1 LQGLSLRARL
11 LLSVIGLVTV
21 ALVVAGTAT
30 YTALQTFL
38 TDQVD
43 SNLRSGV
50 HSALESFRGA
60 GGGSGGGG
68 PGSVSFPPGSFVALY
83 ASDGKTLLASGT
95 YISPFDSTLS
105 KAHAVVTTPLP
116 NAGNDTPTLRTLSG
130 AGGVGRYRA
139 IIESLDEAGGDFIVL
154 ALPLTEV
161 QATLGRLLLLE
172 GIVGAI
178 VLLTAGGLAW
188 WLVRVSLRPLVRI
201 EDTAAAIAA
210 GDLSRRV
217 EPAAANTEVG
227 RLGVALNAMLTQIE
241 RAFAERTRSEQKLR
255 EFMAAASH
263 ELRTPLTSIRGY
275 AEMLRRG
282 AEASEAD
289 AGQARRRIE
298 EESVRM
304 TGLVDDMLL
313 LARLDQGRPLEQQR
327 VDLARLASDACA
339 DARAVS
345 RTHPIALDAPEHLW
359 LVGDEARLRQA
370 IGNLVRNAVV
380 HTPAHAP
387 VEVAVRNEG
396 GSAVVEVVDHGPGL
410 PAGERERVFEPF
422 YRSDVGRT
430 RDRGGAGLG
439 LSIVAAVVSAHAG
452 EVQVLD
458 TPGGGATF
466 RLTLPVADDA
476 QAAVGVER
484 QQDDRADHD
493 LPADPPHEI
502 SDFAGTP
509 GG

>member
-1 LQGLSLRARL
+1 
-11 LLSVIGLVTV
+11 V
-21 ALVVAGTAT
+21 ALVVAGAAT

-50 HSALESFRGA
+50 RSALESFRGP
-60 GGGSGGGG
+60 GGGSGGG
-68 PGSVSFPPGSFVALY
+68 PGGVSFPPGCYVALY
-83 ASDGKTLLASGT
+83 SSDGKTLLAHGT
-95 YISPFDSTLS
+95 YVSPFDTKLS
-105 KAHAVVTTPLP
+105 KAHAVVSTPLP
-116 NAGNDTPTLRTLSG
+116 NAGTDTPTLMTLPG
-130 AGGVGRYRA
+130 AGGVSQYRA
-139 IIESLDEAGGDFIVL
+139 IVESLDEAGNDFIVL
-154 ALPLTEV
+154 ALPMTDV
-161 QATLGRLLLLE
+161 QQTLARLLLLE
-172 GIVGAI
+172 ALVGAV

-188 WLVRVSLRPLVRI
+188 WLVRVSLRPLERI

-210 GDLSRRV
+210 GDLGRRV
-217 EPAAANTEVG
+217 EPAEPNTEVG
-227 RLGVALNAMLTQIE
+227 RLGLALNTMLAQIE
-241 RAFAERTRSEQKLR
+241 RAFSERTRSEQKLR

-282 AEASEAD
+282 AEASDED
-289 AGQARRRIE
+289 ASQARRRIE

-313 LARLDQGRPLEQQR
+313 LSRLDQGRPLERQR

-339 DARAVS
+339 DARAVA
-345 RTHPIALDAPEHLW
+345 RGRRITLDAPERLW
-359 LVGDEARLRQA
+359 LHGDEARLRQA

-380 HTPAHAP
+380 HTPARAP
-387 VEVAVRNEG
+387 IEVSLRDAD

-410 PAGERERVFEPF
+410 PEAERGRIFEPF
-422 YRSDVGRT
+422 YRSDAGRS

-439 LSIVAAVVSAHAG
+439 LSIVAAVITAHAG
-452 EVQVLD
+452 SVEVID

-466 RLTLPVADDA
+466 RVTLPLNDDA
-476 QAAVGVER
+476 ADFDASAGVELQHR
-484 QQDDRADHD
+484 DEELR
-493 LPADPPHEI
+493 PAPPHEI